1 MYLILSFGD
10 RTGLLWYLVV
20 VGDGDGDGDGM
31 EMAEGDGELDRL
43 RPRVGGLRRTGDGES
58 CGGVGDLR

>member
-1 MYLILSFGD
+1 MVGD
-10 RTGLLWYLVV
+10 
-20 VGDGDGDGDGM
+20 GDGDGDGDGM

-58 CGGVGDLR
+58 CGGIGDLR